1 MINGIIIKIIR
12 SIDNLIEA
20 IKQKDSEIYLLSSV
34 LKIKKIS
41 KSNISEEDKIL
52 EIKDK
57 IKTEDIFNLYYIIED
72 PIEILEES
80 LIAQNSSIVNKISI
94 KSFENITNEE
104 KKKRIGFISDNFNNL
119 INKGKNLTDII
130 NLVAEPIKEEF
141 RTEYSSSLDLPFSN
155 KTLFLKVGK
164 DGIIYFS
171 LDKDTPWLIWEGS
184 NFCYN
189 VLKQNRFKPTSKWYI
204 KNELELIDKYIEIF
218 YTSSLHYFK
227 NVK

>member
-94 KSFENITNEE
+94 RSFENITNEE
-104 KKKRIGFISDNFNNL
+104 KKKRIEFISDNFNNL